1 MASNEAAFAALSGAV
16 LDIASETQLEP
27 VLKKLV
33 DAARE
38 LVGATYAALGIPDG
52 RGGFAKFLTSGMS
65 DELIDEIGP
74 LPRTH
79 GLLAAL
85 FEDPVSLRVA
95 DVTKDPRFEWW
106 PPEHPTMRSFLGVP
120 VVAKGT
126 IVGAIYLT
134 DKRGEPTF
142 NDEDQHLI
150 ELFAAHAAIAIEN
163 ATLFER
169 SRELTVVEERNRLA
183 RDLHDSVVQT
193 LFGLALTAEAA
204 RNGAPEQIEQVN
216 ELAKHALAE
225 LRSIV
230 FELRPADLAAEGLVP
245 TLVKHTEVLQR
256 VFGQD
261 VDVQVLSQ
269 RTLDPSV
276 ELELFRIAQEALS
289 NALKHA
295 QAEKVRV
302 IVDLDAVPAHIEV
315 SDDGVGFEPD
325 AVSLRARHLG
335 LLSMEERAGAIGGV
349 LRIDSAPGR
358 GTHVVV
364 EVVLAGSGVTADG

>member
-1 MASNEAAFAALSGAV
+1 MASNEAAFTALSEAV
-16 LDIASETQLEP
+16 LELASETQLEP

-33 DAARE
+33 DRARE

-85 FEDPVSLRVA
+85 FEDTASFRVA
-95 DVTKDPRFEWW
+95 DVRTDPRFEWW
-106 PPEHPTMRSFLGVP
+106 PPAHPSMRSFLGVP
-120 VVAKGT
+120 IVAKGT

-134 DKRGEPTF
+134 DKQADAGF
-142 NDEDQHLI
+142 DDDDQHLI

-163 ATLFER
+163 ASLFER

-193 LFGLALTAEAA
+193 LFGLSLAAEAA
-204 RNGAPEQIEQVN
+204 RNGAAHQIEQVN
-216 ELAKHALAE
+216 ELARTALAE

-245 TLVKHTEVLQR
+245 TLVKHTEILQR
-256 VFGQD
+256 VFGQEI
-261 VDVQVLSQ
+261 DVQVLSE
-269 RTLDPSV
+269 RALEPTV
-276 ELELFRIAQEALS
+276 ELELFRIVQEALS

-295 QAEKVRV
+295 NASKVQVV
-302 IVDLDAVPAHIEV
+302 IDLDAVPARIEIA
-315 SDDGVGFEPD
+315 DDGVGFDPD
-325 AVSLRARHLG
+325 AVPVRARHLG
-335 LLSMEERAGAIGGV
+335 LLSMEERAASIGGT
-349 LRIDSAPGR
+349 LRLDSAPGR
-358 GTHVVV
+358 GTHVIA
-364 EVVLAGSGVTADG
+364 EVVVG